1 MLASNLFSIQ
11 NCKNQHLFK
20 ITSNKKYLLFL
31 LYIVVGFVLLSLT
44 FLIVIVIVVVSGAD
58 IDWDEKIV
66 NKLKFYCLDST
77 K

>member
-20 ITSNKKYLLFL
+20 ITFNKKYLLFL
-31 LYIVVGFVLLSLT
+31 LYIFGFVLSLT

-58 IDWDEKIV
+58 INWDEKIV
-66 NKLKFYCLDST
+66 SSIV
-77 K
+77 

>member
-20 ITSNKKYLLFL
+20 ITFNKTYLLFL
-31 LYIVVGFVLLSLT
+31 LHIFGGFVLSLT

>member
-11 NCKNQHLFK
+11 NCENQHLIK
-20 ITSNKKYLLFL
+20 ITFNKKYLLFL
-31 LYIVVGFVLLSLT
+31 LYIFVLSLT

-66 NKLKFYCLDST
+66 SSNV
-77 K
+77 

>member
-11 NCKNQHLFK
+11 NCKNQHLIK
-20 ITSNKKYLLFL
+20 ITFNKKYLLFL
-31 LYIVVGFVLLSLT
+31 LHIFVGFVLSLT

-66 NKLKFYCLDST
+66 SSIV
-77 K
+77 